1 MFKSNEKTANKII
14 ELLADGLISPV
25 QWRLW
30 IPRHIGDQP
39 EIVKVNAKIF
49 AEGIQEYVENQES
62 TLVDLSK
69 YEGE

>member
-1 MFKSNEKTANKII
+1 MLKSNERTANKII

-30 IPRHIGDQP
+30 IPRHIGDQVDV
-39 EIVKVNAKIF
+39 VKVNAKML
-49 AEGIQEYVENQES
+49 AEGINEYVENQES
-62 TLVDLSK
+62 HYVDLSK

>member
-1 MFKSNEKTANKII
+1 MFRSNEKVANKII
-14 ELLADGLISPV
+14 ELLADGLIDKA

-62 TLVDLSK
+62 HHVDLTR
-69 YEGE
+69 YDV